1 MPDLKNMNMPTAFFR
16 QNNEVYTL
24 CSLPR
29 KPSFVIR
36 WSPYRPNE
44 KAQVQWRPDQTSE
57 VHNNPSVKMRP
68 GPDGDFISISTCDG
82 MVIFVDDENLAAL
95 KAPEKI
101 H

>member
-1 MPDLKNMNMPTAFFR
+1 MNIPTAFFR

-24 CSLPR
+24 HSLPR

-44 KAQVQWRPDQTSE
+44 KERAKVLWKADKTSE
-57 VHNNPSVKMRP
+57 VHNQPSVKMRP
-68 GPDGDFISISTCDG
+68 GPDGDFIVISTCDG
-82 MVIFVDDENLAAL
+82 QVIYIDDENLAAL
-95 KAPEKI
+95 KAPQKI